1 MENLLEVRNLSVAFM
16 RNGKS
21 AKVVDAVNFD
31 VKPGEILGMVGES
44 GSGKSVT
51 AKSIMRLIP
60 DPPGKIVSG
69 EVFFEGKDILAMN
82 KKELLDIRGNKIS
95 MIFQEP
101 MTSLNPVY
109 TCGNQIMEA
118 IILHQK
124 VNKKQAR
131 GKAIEM
137 LRRVGIS
144 MPEKRIDN
152 YPHELSGGMRQRVMI
167 AMALSCNPSLLIA
180 DEPTTAL
187 DPTIQAQIIRLIKN
201 LRDGFGISVLYITH
215 DLGVVAELCNRVLVM
230 YASQI
235 LEIAPVRELF
245 RNPKNPYTQGLL
257 KAIPKLDERRDS
269 LYNIPGTVPDFTAL
283 PSGCYFHPRCPF
295 QADLCGNKAPSL
307 FQCGE
312 NHYSRCWLCRESGGR
327 AKEN

>member
-1 MENLLEVRNLSVAFM
+1 MKNLLEVRNLSTAFM
-16 RNGKS
+16 RSGKLT
-21 AKVVDAVNFD
+21 KVVDAVSFD
-31 VKPGEILGMVGES
+31 LKTGEILGMVGES

-51 AKSIMRLIP
+51 SKSIMRLIP
-60 DPPGKIVSG
+60 NPPGRIISG
-69 EVFFEGKDILAMN
+69 EILFEGKDILMMN
-82 KKELLDIRGNKIS
+82 KKELLGIRGNKIS

-101 MTSLNPVY
+101 MTSLDPVY

-124 VNKKQAR
+124 VNKKEAR
-131 GKAIEM
+131 RRAIEM

-167 AMALSCNPSLLIA
+167 AMALSCNPALLIA

-187 DPTIQAQIIRLIKN
+187 DPTIQAQILQLIKDM
-201 LRDGFGISVLYITH
+201 RDDFGISVLYITH
-215 DLGVVAELCNRVLVM
+215 DLGVVAQLCNRVLVM

-235 LEIAPVRELF
+235 FEIAPVRELF

-257 KAIPKLDERRDS
+257 KAIPKLDERQDS
-269 LYNIPGTVPDFTAL
+269 LYNIPGTVPDFTNL
-283 PSGCYFHPRCPF
+283 PEGCYFHPRCSF
-295 QADLCGNKAPSL
+295 RTELCRNKAPSL

-312 NHYSRCWLCRESGGR
+312 NHYSRCWLCTKSNGSGE
-327 AKEN
+327 EN